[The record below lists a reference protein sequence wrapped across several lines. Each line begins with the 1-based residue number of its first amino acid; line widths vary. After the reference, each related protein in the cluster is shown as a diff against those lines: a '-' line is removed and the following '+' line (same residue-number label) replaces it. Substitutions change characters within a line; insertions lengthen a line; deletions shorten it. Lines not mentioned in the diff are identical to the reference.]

1 MKKMKKMKNLL
12 TAILLVICVA
22 STTYYIYIK
31 YNEYQEQKK
40 IEELKEYTEQTKAST
55 EYESEE
61 QSSEP
66 TISEEESTEF
76 MEPEE
81 KKILP
86 QYVRLYAE
94 NEDLYGWLKIE
105 GTVIDYPVMYTPES
119 PEYYL
124 HKDWNKEDS
133 NQGLLFADAR
143 TNMDETENTIIYG
156 HCMKNRTMFG
166 SLKDYKDS
174 SFYDE
179 HKYIEFD
186 TIYEKAT
193 YEIISVS
200 KGIAYY
206 EKEPENEYLYYKH
219 TELDTEEAF
228 DAYIQNAKNNAYYET
243 GVTAEY
249 GDKLITLSTCDYWTK
264 NARLYIVAKKIS

>member
-40 IEELKEYTEQTKAST
+40 IEELKEYTEQTQASI

-94 NEDLYGWLKIE
+94 NADLYGWLKIE

-143 TNMDETENTIIYG
+143 TDMDETENTIIYG